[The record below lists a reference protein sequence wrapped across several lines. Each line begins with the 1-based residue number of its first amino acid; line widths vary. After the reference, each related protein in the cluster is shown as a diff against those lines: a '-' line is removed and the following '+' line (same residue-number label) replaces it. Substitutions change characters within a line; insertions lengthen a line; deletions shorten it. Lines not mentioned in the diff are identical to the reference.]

1 MDNGETPPLP
11 TVEDVLNFKPLLPLT
26 SLLPPMATDQLG
38 QDSQFG
44 SDIDWI
50 SLLSGSF
57 KIGDQNPSPPTAAR
71 DGENV
76 GKNKKKGGRAKN
88 AMPPRIAFHTRSV
101 DDILDDGYRWRKYGQ
116 KAVKNS
122 VHQRS
127 YYRCTQHTCNVKK
140 QIQRLSKDSS
150 IVVTTYEGMHNHPSE
165 KVMESLSPLLRQLQ
179 FLSRI

>member
-50 SLLSGSF
+50 SLLSSSF

-122 VHQRS
+122 VHQSTKIKGAIRS
-127 YYRCTQHTCNVKK
+127 GYSLACPETE
-140 QIQRLSKDSS
+140 ISS
-150 IVVTTYEGMHNHPSE
+150 QAPARNQTD
-165 KVMESLSPLLRQLQ
+165 QL
-179 FLSRI
+179 